1 MVKPFRKR
9 FIMMERSIGAE
20 IVRRMIQDCLRATE
34 ESERAAEVYERDMDD
49 EDDEED
55 DEEEDEYE

>member
-1 MVKPFRKR
+1 
-9 FIMMERSIGAE
+9 MMERSIGAE
-20 IVRRMIQDCLRATE
+20 MVRRMIQDCLRATE
-34 ESERAAEVYERDMDD
+34 ESERAAEAYERDMDE